1 MYRLNLPLIGPVDG
15 LNLLLSKSYLNS
27 EACYSIHRSTFSIK
41 FDCICGVNGDNL
53 LILPSK
59 NYTDLPYI
67 LFAYSVGQYAILLYV
82 FTLLVPCCD
91 VRYRAD
97 RFVCTHQLFVG
108 RGLMFKYMFVSV

>member
-53 LILPSK
+53 LVLPSK

-67 LFAYSVGQYAILLYV
+67 LFAYSVGQHAILLYV
-82 FTLLVPCCD
+82 FTLLGNSH
-91 VRYRAD
+91 AD
-97 RFVCTHQLFVG
+97 PVTPITFCYSNG
-108 RGLMFKYMFVSV
+108 P

>member
-1 MYRLNLPLIGPVDG
+1 M
-15 LNLLLSKSYLNS
+15 
-27 EACYSIHRSTFSIK
+27 ACYSIHHCTFSIK

-67 LFAYSVGQYAILLYV
+67 LFAYSVGQHAILLYI

-91 VRYRAD
+91 VRYRAV
-97 RFVCTHQLFVG
+97 RLVFTHQLFVG
-108 RGLMFKYMFVSV
+108 GGGSCLNLCLYPYRGVKQSGLYSYNHPRFLVESV